1 MNKTLTLFCALFLGA
16 VSTLFSQNDCSNG
29 RFQDPIF
36 NEVLVTPGILYGNAE
51 VTFDTLNSNGTNPY
65 PLYLD
70 VYQPA
75 ADLET
80 EERPVIVFAFGGA
93 FVYGA
98 RVSPDIVELCNR
110 YAQLG
115 YVCVSIDYRLSDE
128 LLVNPSPENATR
140 AVLKGTHDMKAA
152 VRFLYRSAKDLTNP
166 FRIDTNQ
173 IYVGGVSAGGFCAL
187 HTAYLNDDE
196 IPEILRP
203 EYERSGGLEGRSG
216 NPGYSSKVAGVI
228 NLCGALGKKEWLEVG
243 DVPVVSM
250 HGDQD
255 ETVPYDEDT
264 VRILDINYPV
274 AGSAAIHRRANEIGV
289 INDFYTFK
297 GAGHVPFVGDA
308 AYMDT
313 TFNFTSAFMYE
324 RVCGSVSSGIS
335 EKSKARNS
343 QVYPNPSHDFI
354 SVANAMELVDLKII
368 SPEGRVVYYTENS
381 ILMNK
386 IDISA
391 LKNGVYML
399 VTKEKNGT
407 VNSASFVKK

>member
-1 MNKTLTLFCALFLGA
+1 MKRTLTLFLSLFLGSISGLNA
-16 VSTLFSQNDCSNG
+16 QNDCSNG
-29 RFQDPIF
+29 RYQDPIF
-36 NEVLVTPGILYGNAE
+36 NDVLVTPGILYGNAE
-51 VTFDTLNSNGTNPY
+51 VTFDTLNSNGANTY

-128 LLVNPSPENATR
+128 LLVNPSPENATK

-152 VRFLYRSAKDLTNP
+152 VRFLYRSSKDLTNP

-187 HTAYLNDDE
+187 HTAYLDDDE

-203 EYERSGGLEGRSG
+203 EYERTGGLEGRSG

-228 NLCGALGKKEWLEVG
+228 NLCGALGKKEWLDVG

-313 TFNFTSAFMYE
+313 TFNFTSAFMYN
-324 RVCGSVSSGIS
+324 RVCGSTSTGVRENTKKLRSRI
-335 EKSKARNS
+335 
-343 QVYPNPSHDFI
+343 YPNPTQDFI
-354 SVANAMELVDLKII
+354 SVSNANSLIELKII

-381 ILMNK
+381 VLMNN

-391 LKNGVYML
+391 LKSGVYTL
-399 VTKEKNGT
+399 VTKEKNGSVEST
-407 VNSASFVKK
+407 NFVKK